1 MMFFD
6 QVLVF
11 WRNLT
16 KKESVESAKYD
27 IQFFLILTVL
37 TVFGRF
43 FHGSVSC
50 FFWLGS
56 EFLAD
61 PDSGK
66 KRSGQ
71 KDSVPQH

>member
-27 IQFFLILTVL
+27 IQIFFNFNGTYSFWAIFSWIRILFFLARIRI
-37 TVFGRF
+37 FG
-43 FHGSVSC
+43 
-50 FFWLGS
+50 
-56 EFLAD
+56 
-61 PDSGK
+61 
-66 KRSGQ
+66 
-71 KDSVPQH
+71 

>member
-27 IQFFLILTVL
+27 IQIFLNFTGTYSFWAIFSWIRILFFSAR
-37 TVFGRF
+37 FG
-43 FHGSVSC
+43 
-50 FFWLGS
+50 
-56 EFLAD
+56 
-61 PDSGK
+61 
-66 KRSGQ
+66 
-71 KDSVPQH
+71 

>member
-27 IQFFLILTVL
+27 IQIFLNFTGTYSFCAIFSWIRILIFSARIRI
-37 TVFGRF
+37 FG
-43 FHGSVSC
+43 
-50 FFWLGS
+50 
-56 EFLAD
+56 
-61 PDSGK
+61 
-66 KRSGQ
+66 
-71 KDSVPQH
+71 